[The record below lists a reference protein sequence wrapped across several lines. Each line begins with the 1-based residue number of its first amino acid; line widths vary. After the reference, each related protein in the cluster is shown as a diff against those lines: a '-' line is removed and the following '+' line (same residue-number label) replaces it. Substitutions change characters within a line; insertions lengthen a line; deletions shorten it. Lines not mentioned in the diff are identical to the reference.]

1 MYNILLVEDE
11 LEILHLN
18 KEMLERRAG
27 YNVRL
32 ATSLAEAKKAV
43 EQSEPD
49 IIILD
54 IMLPD
59 GSGLDF
65 LGELK
70 KNHDIPVIFL
80 SGLGSLQD
88 KHAGFKAGGDD
99 YLLKPYDNAELM
111 MRIEAVLHRS
121 NRVPRKL
128 TRGGLVMD
136 MNSNSVFYNGADL
149 GIKRRA
155 FDVLY
160 LLMQYEGRI
169 YSAEEIYEHV
179 WKRKMLGDNRTVK
192 TSIYELR
199 NSLKGTGYTIN
210 TMYGRGYTFEQDL

>member
-1 MYNILLVEDE
+1 MYNILLVEDAAE
-11 LEILHLN
+11 VLYLN
-18 KEMLERRAG
+18 KEMLERRGG

-32 ATSLAEAKKAV
+32 AASLAEAKKAI
-43 EQSEPD
+43 EESEPD

-65 LGELK
+65 LVDLK
-70 KNHDIPVIFL
+70 KDNDIPVIFL
-80 SGLGSLQD
+80 SGLGNQQD
-88 KHAGFKAGGDD
+88 KLEGFKAGCDD
-99 YLLKPYDNAELM
+99 YLPKPYDNDELM
-111 MRIEAVLHRS
+111 MRIEAVLRRS
-121 NRVPRKL
+121 YRVPKKV
-128 TRGGLVMD
+128 TRGTLVMD
-136 MNSNSVFYNGADL
+136 MISNSVSYNGKDL

-160 LLMQYEGRI
+160 LLMQHEGKI
-169 YSAEEIYEHV
+169 FSAEEIYEHV

-192 TSIYELR
+192 TAMYDLR

-210 TMYGRGYTFEQDL
+210 TQYGKGYAFEQEL